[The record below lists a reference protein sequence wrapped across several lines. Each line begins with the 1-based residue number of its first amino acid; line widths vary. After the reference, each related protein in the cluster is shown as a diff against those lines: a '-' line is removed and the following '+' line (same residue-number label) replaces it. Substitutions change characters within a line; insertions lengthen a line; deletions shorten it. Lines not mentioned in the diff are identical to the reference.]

1 MRRSR
6 VPGLRARRV
15 RAPRP
20 HQSWHWP
27 PRPWPGSP
35 MGHKT
40 AAAPTQTGPI
50 NSSSIGHHPQEHP
63 SQLLP
68 FILLLPQTSV
78 RESRWAAPA
87 DIVQTTALT
96 PAKDTASDN
105 APQASHPPQSHPMHI
120 LLIEDDLDLGRALQ
134 SALKVEGL
142 TSEWLRRTV
151 DAPATVDA
159 TTIDCVLL
167 DLTLPDG
174 SGFDLLARWRAQGE
188 QVPIIVITARSA
200 VEDRLAGL
208 DGGADDFVVKPFAT
222 AELLSRI
229 RAVLRRSARQASE
242 RWVLGES
249 RGEFQL
255 LLGLAREPG
264 VVVSKSLLSQRLD
277 PLGEPVDFGAIEVHV
292 SNLRR
297 KIGAELIRTVRGVGY
312 LLQP

>member
-1 MRRSR
+1 
-6 VPGLRARRV
+6 
-15 RAPRP
+15 
-20 HQSWHWP
+20 
-27 PRPWPGSP
+27 
-35 MGHKT
+35 
-40 AAAPTQTGPI
+40 
-50 NSSSIGHHPQEHP
+50 
-63 SQLLP
+63 
-68 FILLLPQTSV
+68 
-78 RESRWAAPA
+78 
-87 DIVQTTALT
+87 
-96 PAKDTASDN
+96 
-105 APQASHPPQSHPMHI
+105 MHI

-142 TSEWLRRTV
+142 TSEWLRRAV

-167 DLTLPDG
+167 DLTLPDD

-242 RWVLGES
+242 RWVLGELVIEPRRHAVQRNGTVLDVS
-249 RGEFQL
+249 P
-255 LLGLAREPG
+255 REPG

-312 LLQP
+312 LLQA

>member
-1 MRRSR
+1 
-6 VPGLRARRV
+6 
-15 RAPRP
+15 
-20 HQSWHWP
+20 
-27 PRPWPGSP
+27 
-35 MGHKT
+35 
-40 AAAPTQTGPI
+40 
-50 NSSSIGHHPQEHP
+50 
-63 SQLLP
+63 
-68 FILLLPQTSV
+68 
-78 RESRWAAPA
+78 
-87 DIVQTTALT
+87 
-96 PAKDTASDN
+96 
-105 APQASHPPQSHPMHI
+105 MHI

-174 SGFDLLARWRAQGE
+174 SGFDLLARWRALGE

-242 RWVLGES
+242 RWVLGELVIEPRRHAVQRNGTVLDVS
-249 RGEFQL
+249 PREFQL
-255 LLGLAREPG
+255 LLELAREPG

-312 LLQP
+312 LLQA